1 MNRNMS
7 RTLFAIL
14 ALALASLG
22 CSVLSALPGS
32 GSVLEDDFSSGDSWG
47 TSTDS
52 SSSIEYADGGLQMQ
66 IFTDNYFVWSTPN
79 TESYENIHIEVT
91 VKNNDTPATTAF
103 GIICHQQTVSD
114 SFYYLV
120 MTPAGEYA
128 IAKAALAQTDVFLTN
143 DDQWAASD
151 LIAQNSASYRVGA
164 DCGNGTVTL
173 YVDGQQIASVS
184 DSSYTAGTVGLLTW
198 SGEDVS
204 TADVTFDDFV
214 VTKLQQ

>member
-1 MNRNMS
+1 MNKNLPRD
-7 RTLFAIL
+7 LFAIVVLVLTSL
-14 ALALASLG
+14 ACSLS
-22 CSVLSALPGS
+22 SVLPGS
-32 GSVLEDDFSSGDSWG
+32 GSVLEDDFSGGDNWG

-52 SSSIEYADGGLQMQ
+52 SSSIEYADGGLQMK

-91 VKNNDTPATTAF
+91 VKNNDTPPTTAF
-103 GIICHQQTVSD
+103 GVICHQQTLSD

-143 DDQWAASD
+143 NDQWATSD
-151 LIAQNSASYRVGA
+151 LIAQNSASYRLGA
-164 DCGNGTVTL
+164 DCGNGSLSL

-184 DSSYTAGTVGLLTW
+184 DSSYTVGTVGLLTW

>member
-128 IAKAALAQTDVFLTN
+128 IAKAALAQTDVFY
-143 DDQWAASD
+143 DQ
-151 LIAQNSASYRVGA
+151 R
-164 DCGNGTVTL
+164 
-173 YVDGQQIASVS
+173 
-184 DSSYTAGTVGLLTW
+184 
-198 SGEDVS
+198 
-204 TADVTFDDFV
+204 
-214 VTKLQQ
+214 